1 MGLVTRQLSSCGW
14 SLLLLFLLFLVRLRG
29 CMSGCWA
36 LGWQERLVW
45 DHRNNKQLSHLSHW
59 GPRCSEKGL
68 RALDYFIAPQKSPNR
83 TLNGECCGC
92 RGQIC
97 EIRVPGAGWL
107 RLRNATRVGRVI
119 NENEPAL
126 VFISFFSQ
134 VLIVLFNERNAVRL
148 QNLVLDVVF
157 PLSHNKESKQR
168 SWVRVTT
175 YSYLT

>member
-1 MGLVTRQLSSCGW
+1 LHHKSLRTELSTENVVSAEAR
-14 SLLLLFLLFLVRLRG
+14 FV
-29 CMSGCWA
+29 
-36 LGWQERLVW
+36 
-45 DHRNNKQLSHLSHW
+45 
-59 GPRCSEKGL
+59 
-68 RALDYFIAPQKSPNR
+68 
-83 TLNGECCGC
+83 
-92 RGQIC
+92 